1 MLDAMNSGVGLPDAM
16 PRTGQKW
23 AAQSEAY
30 AALVAE
36 HLHSQT
42 RWLDVGCGWRLLE
55 ADLEPLEDWLVQQC
69 ATVVGMDVSLRTH
82 RNISRLV
89 GGSIYAL
96 PFSDC
101 SLDLITCGM
110 VMEHL
115 DNPLSALAEI
125 ARCLRPG
132 GAVIIN
138 TPNLMNYGV
147 MANAIASKVMPQEW
161 RLRLVQASDSRDE
174 DDIFPARYR
183 ANSLRRLTHLLTR
196 CGLQIHKALG
206 LRQQGPF
213 ITKTAQVERF
223 LMKLTPNSRLLVCA
237 HKSD

>member
-1 MLDAMNSGVGLPDAM
+1 M

-36 HLHSQT
+36 HLHSRT
-42 RWLDVGCGWRLLE
+42 GWLDVGCGWRLLE

-69 ATVVGMDVSLRTH
+69 ETVVGMDVSLRTH

-115 DNPLSALAEI
+115 DNPMSALAEI
-125 ARCLRPG
+125 ARCLKPG

-183 ANSLRRLTHLLTR
+183 ANSLRRLTQLLTR
-196 CGLQIHKALG
+196 CGLQIHKAMG

-213 ITKTAQVERF
+213 IAKTAQVERF

-237 HKSD
+237 HKSN